1 MSAAGISHAAYRRIR
16 ADIRGPKLID
26 LSLPLSNLARF
37 ALMRS
42 TRPVAVPSLRDDPQG
57 LIDHL
62 YAVRDWARTHDHSRC
77 YCADSGTCPFCSLA
91 RCDACDG
98 ATDAEQVCR
107 VCLAAADEEIN
118 EQRDVDRTN
127 RLSRARS

>member
-42 TRPVAVPSLRDDPQG
+42 TRPLGRHLTSEDPQG

-107 VCLAAADEEIN
+107 VCLAAADEEIT
-118 EQRDVDRTN
+118 EQRDVDCAN

>member
-1 MSAAGISHAAYRRIR
+1 MSAGGISHAAYRRIR
-16 ADIRGPKLID
+16 AQRPTTLID

-42 TRPVAVPSLRDDPQG
+42 TRPMGRHLTSEDAQG

-98 ATDAEQVCR
+98 ATDDEQMCR
-107 VCLAAADEEIN
+107 VCLVAADESLA
-118 EQRDVDRTN
+118 EQARDY
-127 RLSRARS
+127 RSEGEL